1 VRTLRV
7 ISAQWP
13 ATRPQFETTNG
24 TQKLSATRTQGA
36 GRGLAACDHTG
47 LVDQI
52 EEEPDHER
60 DRGGAAQVLP
70 AAHNGERRRALF
82 KWFRDIRRAQSN
94 TRINSAAP
102 DQRVRAGLGSPR

>member
-1 VRTLRV
+1 M
-7 ISAQWP
+7 AGDE
-13 ATRPQFETTNG
+13 ATIRDDERDAEVEYDTHPG
-24 TQKLSATRTQGA
+24 T
-36 GRGLAACDHTG
+36 GRGLAACDHAG

-70 AAHNGERRRALF
+70 AAHDRERRRALS
-82 KWFRDIRRAQSN
+82 KWFRDICRAQSN

-102 DQRVRAGLGSPR
+102 DQRVRGGPRPR